1 MINKFTSL
9 PTWAFIMSSTKTEL
23 GTKDNKTRRKKKQE
37 VLDTQGTYCIEKR
50 EEEKEGESK
59 KEKGKLKEN

>member
-1 MINKFTSL
+1 M
-9 PTWAFIMSSTKTEL
+9 MSSTKTEL

-37 VLDTQGTYCIEKR
+37 VLDTQGTGTYCIEKK